1 MDTNDERCPTMCQV
15 TNEPNPM
22 TDLPAARTTYIQKLN
37 DLLDE
42 GQTNEQTFRSDFQV
56 FLEDG
61 LGVRCRNESVRLEC
75 GTPDIQVYQR
85 RKLVGFVENKRP
97 DLDLEA
103 IHRDSELASPATRNG
118 RQLQRYRAVL
128 HNLLLTNHRSV
139 IWYVQGDRIESAN
152 LGDPARSDPIL
163 KQFVQQEL
171 PPIKNPSVL
180 VSRMADLARML
191 RDNLRGAL
199 SNTSP
204 DGLRTQ
210 LHQAQ
215 EFLDQDLDE
224 DGFADMMA
232 QTIAYGLFA
241 ARVHEPD
248 RPLIWAVTPELVPV
262 TNPFLQDMLDDLS
275 SMRVRRAARRREEN
289 WSGHI
294 HLLIDLLNGTDIR
307 ACLEGFGTG
316 SGSTDPVI
324 YFYEHFLTQYDPEQ
338 RRRYGVYY
346 TPDPVVDFIVRS
358 VDEILREK
366 FGLTDGL
373 ADRSRINRS
382 DADKPDREEAGAHRV
397 HILDPACGTG
407 SFLYRVVERVRRSLA
422 ANQGVWQDYVRE
434 DLLPRIHGFEFK
446 MAPHTVAHI
455 KMAWQLQALD
465 LPTDERKAWEVDL
478 DNRDMARFGI
488 YLTNSLDLDPP
499 GAAQRALDL
508 ALANEAAAAGRVK
521 SEVPVMVVLGNPP
534 YKGESVNPSRT
545 PEGKLKPIGKL
556 IDDYNTV
563 DGTPLGEANPK
574 WLQDDYVKF
583 IRAAQDRIER
593 TGSGIVAFI
602 TNHRFLN
609 AVTFRGMRSSL
620 MGTFDDLYFLNLHG
634 NLRTGSPSVNG
645 DRDENVFSDVQA
657 GVCISFMV
665 KLPQSTRRCRVHYAE
680 VQGARQHQFNT
691 LSGSSWATSE
701 WRDLKAAAPSFWFV
715 PRTTSHESE
724 YRRGFS
730 LRTIF
735 PIQSSGIATARDDLV
750 VNFTLDECRSRLE
763 RFRDLEQEQAR
774 TEFNLRQDTRDWQV
788 RRAQV
793 DLKNHKGSQHLFQR
807 YLYRPFDWRYTAYTG
822 QSRGIQCMPRTQVMQ
837 HMEAGNQV
845 ANTGLLFCRQ
855 MSQAAGEWR
864 LIGITDCPADLA
876 VLSTKTSEVATVAP
890 LYTVPSMSLYCK
902 ENGGEEDPA
911 ILVPNLDADFIKE
924 LEARIGM
931 NFDGRGSGDSKTSFN
946 PEHCLNYIYGV
957 LHSSA
962 YRERYEHLL
971 RSDYPTLPW
980 PGSAD
985 IFLSLAAT
993 GGELVRLHLLDP
1005 SILTGPKPTYPVSG
1019 SNRVDAGYPEYDS
1032 ATKRVCINEQQY
1044 FEGVSPLAWEMQIGS
1059 HQPLRKWLQDRR
1071 ARVLTYGELQH
1082 YPVVV
1087 QALTQSLDT
1096 LDTIDNIVGDG
1107 ESLWLEANGE
1117 PAQP

>member
-1 MDTNDERCPTMCQV
+1 MDANDERCPTMCQV

-22 TDLPAARTTYIQKLN
+22 TDLAAARTTYIQKLN

-139 IWYVQGDRIESAN
+139 IWYVQGKRIADAD
-152 LGDPARSDPIL
+152 LRDPVPSDPVL
-163 KQFVQQEL
+163 NQFVQQDL
-171 PPIKNPSVL
+171 PSIKDATVL
-180 VSRMADLARML
+180 VSRMADLARLL

-199 SNTSP
+199 SNEAP
-204 DGLRTQ
+204 GGLHTQ
-210 LHQAQ
+210 LLQART
-215 EFLDQDLDE
+215 FLDPNLDR

-232 QTIAYGLFA
+232 QTVAYGLFA

-248 RPLIWAVTPELVPV
+248 RPIVWALTSELLPA
-262 TNPFLQDMLDDLS
+262 TNPFLQDMLGDLA
-275 SMRVRRAARRREEN
+275 SMRVRRAARRRGES

-294 HLLIDLLNGTDIR
+294 HLLIDLLNGTDIQT
-307 ACLEGFGTG
+307 CLEGFGVGNG
-316 SGSTDPVI
+316 SADPVI
-324 YFYEHFLTQYDPEQ
+324 YFYEHFLKQYDPQQ
-338 RRRYGVYY
+338 RRELGVYY

-358 VDEILREK
+358 VHEILQQK
-366 FGLTDGL
+366 FGLADGL
-373 ADRSRINRS
+373 ADRSRVDKLDTGNENRG
-382 DADKPDREEAGAHRV
+382 ENGTHRV

-407 SFLYRVVERVRRSLA
+407 SFLYRVVKHVRQSLA
-422 ANQGVWQDYVRE
+422 ANQGVWHNYVKE
-434 DLLPRIHGFEFK
+434 DLLPRLHGFELQ
-446 MAPHTVAHI
+446 MAPHTIAHI

-465 LPTDERKAWEVDL
+465 LPTDERKVWEIDL
-478 DNRDMARFGI
+478 DGRDTARFGI
-488 YLTNSLDLDPP
+488 YLTNSLNLDPP
-499 GAAQRALDL
+499 SAMRGIHDF
-508 ALANEAAAAGRVK
+508 ALADEAAAAGKVK

-545 PEGKLKPIGKL
+545 ADGKLTPIGKL
-556 IDDYNTV
+556 IEDYNKV
-563 DGTPLGEANPK
+563 GGTPLGEANPK

-602 TNHRFLN
+602 TNHQFLD

-620 MGTFDDLYFLNLHG
+620 IDTFDELYFLNLHG
-634 NLRTGSPSVNG
+634 NLRTGSPSANSG
-645 DRDENVFSDVQA
+645 KDQNVFGIQT

-665 KLPQSTRRCRVHYAE
+665 KHPQPTGRCKVHYAE
-680 VQGARQHQFNT
+680 IVGSRKRKFNILKET
-691 LSGSSWATSE
+691 SWAT
-701 WRDLKAAAPSFWFV
+701 WTWQKIAPAAPRFRFV
-715 PRTTSHESE
+715 PQDTSHAAE
-724 YRRGFS
+724 YQRGFS
-730 LRTIF
+730 LRTVF
-735 PIQSSGIATARDDLV
+735 PVQSSGIATARDDLV
-750 VNFTLDECRSRLE
+750 VNFTLDECRARLE
-763 RFRDLEQEQAR
+763 RFRDLEVEQAR
-774 TEFNLRQDTRDWQV
+774 AEFKLREDTRDWRV
-788 RRAQV
+788 GKAQA
-793 DLKNHKGSQHLFQR
+793 DLKVHQETHHLFQR

-822 QSRGIQCMPRTQVMQ
+822 QSSGIQCMPRKQVMQ
-837 HMEAGNQV
+837 HLQAGNQV
-845 ANTGLLFCRQ
+845 GNLGLLFCRQ
-855 MSQAAGEWR
+855 MSQAKGGWR
-864 LIGITDCPADLA
+864 LVGVTDCLADLA
-876 VLSTKTSEVATVAP
+876 VLSTKTREVATVAP
-890 LYTVPSMSLYCK
+890 LYTVQGTSLYCK

-911 ILVPNLDADFIKE
+911 TLVPNLDADFIKN

-931 NFDGRGSGDSKTSFN
+931 HFDSRGFGNDETSFS

-962 YRERYEHLL
+962 YRERYGHLL
-971 RSDYPTLPW
+971 RSDYPMLPW

-993 GGELVRLHLLDP
+993 GEELVRLHLLD
-1005 SILTGPKPTYPVSG
+1005 SSVLTGPKPTYPVSG

-1044 FEGVSPLAWEMQIGS
+1044 FEGISPLAWEMQVGS

-1071 ARVLTYGELQH
+1071 DRVLTYAELQH
-1082 YPVVV
+1082 YPVVA

-1096 LDTIDNIVGDG
+1096 LDTIDNIVGNG

-1117 PAQP
+1117 PARP